1 MAFIKAFEL
10 NNGLEA
16 PNAYHVVVKVDTLKR
31 VVDDPDPDDVRPDGC
46 PDYIWKA
53 GYYGRIAV
61 AIYASKQA
69 RENGA
74 VPIGMRAVY
83 PTGTPYGYVGFVE
96 TTEEF
101 NFTMDIN
108 SPLSDVEQAYEHLKT
123 TSYYSDAIVD

>member
-1 MAFIKAFEL
+1 MAFIKSYEL

-31 VVDDPDPDDVRPDGC
+31 VVDDPDPGNIRPIGT
-46 PDYIWKA
+46 PNYVWKA
-53 GYYGRIAV
+53 GYYGKIAV

-83 PTGTPYGYVGFVE
+83 PTGTPYGYVGNVE
-96 TTEEF
+96 TMEDF
-101 NFTMDIN
+101 NYEMDIN
-108 SPLSDVEQAYEHLKT
+108 SSLSDVQQAYEHLKT
-123 TSYYSDAIVD
+123 TSYYQDALED